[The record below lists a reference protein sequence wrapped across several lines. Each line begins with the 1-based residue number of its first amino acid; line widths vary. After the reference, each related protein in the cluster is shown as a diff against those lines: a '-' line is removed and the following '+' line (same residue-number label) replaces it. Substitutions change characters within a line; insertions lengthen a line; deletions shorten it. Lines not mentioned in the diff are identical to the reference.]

1 MVLAKISDPIL
12 RPRGPRGMG
21 NMGPALSVTLD
32 GQSLRPADVVAVAR
46 DGERVTLGPA
56 AKSRLQAARTLV
68 DRLVREDRVVYGL
81 TTGVGALKNVRIPPA
96 DTRQL
101 QRNLLMSH
109 AVGVG
114 PPLPEEVVRAAM
126 LVRVNQFCQGSSG
139 VSPVVAERMLDLL
152 NHDIC
157 PWVPEKGSLGA
168 SGDLAPSAHVGLV
181 LIGEGDVLWKGERR
195 DGGEV
200 LRAAGLQQV
209 ALQAKDALSVLNGT
223 HFMAGAASL
232 VLYDAQRLL
241 LTADV
246 VAALSVEALR
256 GSRTAFDP
264 RIHALRPHPGQV
276 ASAARIFALT
286 EGSGIAESH
295 VLCDRVQ
302 DAYSLRCAAQVHGA
316 CHDAIDYLR
325 RVLDVELNAGTDNPL
340 VFADDEAVLSGGNFH
355 GEPLALAL
363 DTATLGLSELGSISE
378 RRLFRMLT
386 GFLSDLP
393 PFLTRHSGLDSGYM
407 LLQYTAAALVTD
419 NQLLSTPASVHSL
432 PTSADQEDH
441 NSMGWHSALRARQ
454 VATNVETILALE
466 ALGAAQGID
475 LLAPLKPGR
484 LTGAAHAAI
493 RERVPYLDH
502 DRVLEPEIR
511 TAVELIRSGALA
523 KMAPA

>member
-1 MVLAKISDPIL
+1 M
-12 RPRGPRGMG
+12 
-21 NMGPALSVTLD
+21 TLD

-46 DGERVTLGPA
+46 HGERVSLGPE
-56 AKSRLQAARTLV
+56 AKSRLQKARKLV
-68 DRLVREDRVVYGL
+68 DRLVAEDRVVYGL

-96 DTRQL
+96 DSRQL
-101 QRNLLMSH
+101 QRNLFMSH

-114 PPLPEEVVRAAM
+114 PPLPEELVRAGM
-126 LVRVNQFCQGSSG
+126 LVRVNQFCQGTSG
-139 VSPVVAERMLDLL
+139 VSPVVAERLLDLL
-152 NHDIC
+152 NHDVC

-181 LIGEGDVLWKGERR
+181 LIGEGDVLKNGERR
-195 DGGEV
+195 SGAEA
-200 LRAAGLQQV
+200 LRAAGIQPVELH
-209 ALQAKDALSVLNGT
+209 AKDALSVLNGT

-232 VLYDAQRLL
+232 VLHDAERLL

-246 VAALSVEALR
+246 VVALSVEALR

-264 RIHALRPHPGQV
+264 RIHAARPHPGQV

-316 CHDAIDYLR
+316 CHDAIDYLG
-325 RVLDVELNAGTDNPL
+325 RVLAVELNAGTDNPL

-363 DTATLGLSELGSISE
+363 DTASIGLSELGSISE

-386 GFLSDLP
+386 GFLSELP

-407 LLQYTAAALVTD
+407 LLQYTAAALATD
-419 NQLLSTPASVHSL
+419 NQLLATPASVHSL

-441 NSMGWHSALRARQ
+441 NSMGWHSAQRARQ
-454 VATNVETILALE
+454 VATNVEAILALE

-475 LLAPLKPGR
+475 LLAPLQPGR
-484 LTGAAHAAI
+484 LTGEAQVAI
-493 RERVPYLDH
+493 REKVPMLDH
-502 DRVLEPEIR
+502 DRVLEPEIQ
-511 TAVELIRSGALA
+511 AAIGLVRSGKLA
-523 KMAPA
+523 KIGASAKA

>member
-1 MVLAKISDPIL
+1 M
-12 RPRGPRGMG
+12 
-21 NMGPALSVTLD
+21 LSPLPVTLD
-32 GQSLRPADVVAVAR
+32 GQSLRPADAGAGAR
-46 DGERVTLGPA
+46 DGERVSLGPQA
-56 AKSRLQAARTLV
+56 RTRLQQARRLV
-68 DRLVREDRVVYGL
+68 DRLVAEDRVVYGL

-101 QRNLLMSH
+101 QRNLFMSH

-114 PPLPEEVVRAAM
+114 PPLPEELVRAGM
-126 LVRVNQFCQGSSG
+126 LVRVNQFCQGTSG
-139 VSPVVAERMLDLL
+139 VSPVIAERLVDLL
-152 NHDIC
+152 NHDVC

-181 LIGEGDVLWKGERR
+181 LIGEGDVLKNGERR
-195 DGGEV
+195 RGAGA
-200 LRAAGLQQV
+200 LRAAGIQPVELH
-209 ALQAKDALSVLNGT
+209 AKDALSVLNGT
-223 HFMAGAASL
+223 HFMTGAASL
-232 VLYDAQRLL
+232 VLHDAERLL

-246 VAALSVEALR
+246 VVALSVEALR

-264 RIHALRPHPGQV
+264 RIHAARPHPGQV

-316 CHDAIDYLR
+316 CADAIDYLR

-363 DTATLGLSELGSISE
+363 DTASIALSELGSISE

-386 GFLSDLP
+386 GFLSGLP
-393 PFLTRHSGLDSGYM
+393 PFPPPHSGLDSGYM

-441 NSMGWHSALRARQ
+441 NSMGWHSAQHARQ

-475 LLAPLKPGR
+475 LLNPLKPGR
-484 LTGAAHAAI
+484 LTGGAHAAI
-493 RERVPYLDH
+493 RSKVPYLDH

-511 TAVELIRSGALA
+511 TAVELIRSGTLA

>member
-1 MVLAKISDPIL
+1 MI
-12 RPRGPRGMG
+12 
-21 NMGPALSVTLD
+21 TLD
-32 GQSLRPADVVAVAR
+32 GQSLRPSDVEAVAR
-46 DGERVTLGPA
+46 HRERVALGDEA
-56 AKSRLQAARTLV
+56 RSRLRRARAVV
-68 DRLVREDRVVYGL
+68 DRLVTEDQAVYGL
-81 TTGVGALKNVRIPPA
+81 TTGVGALKNTRIA
-96 DTRQL
+96 AGDTRQL

-114 PPLPEEVVRAAM
+114 PPLAEELVRAGM

-139 VSPVVAERMLDLL
+139 VSLTVAERLLDLL

-181 LIGEGDVLWKGERR
+181 LIGEGEVWSKGERKP
-195 DGGEV
+195 GGAA
-200 LRAAGLQQV
+200 LRAAGL
-209 ALQAKDALSVLNGT
+209 APIELGAKDALSILNGT
-223 HFMAGAASL
+223 HFMTGAASL
-232 VLYDAQRLL
+232 LLRDAQALL
-241 LTADV
+241 LTADL

-264 RIHALRPHPGQV
+264 RIHALRPHPGQL

-295 VLCDRVQ
+295 RIDNRVQ

-316 CHDAIDYLR
+316 CADAIDYLR

-340 VFADDEAVLSGGNFH
+340 VLVGDDAVVSGGNFH

-363 DTATLGLSELGSISE
+363 DTATIALSELGSISE

-386 GFLSDLP
+386 AFLSELP

-407 LLQYTAAALVTD
+407 LLQYTAAALATD
-419 NQLLSTPASVHSL
+419 NQLLATPASVHSL

-441 NSMGWHSALRARQ
+441 NSMGWHSAQRARQ
-454 VATNVETILALE
+454 TSVNVETMLALE

-475 LLAPLKPGR
+475 LLAPLQPAPM
-484 LTGAAHAAI
+484 TGEALRTI
-493 RERVPYLDH
+493 RETVPTLDH
-502 DRVLEPEIR
+502 DRTLYPEIE
-511 TAVELIRSGALA
+511 TMVALVRSGRLA
-523 KMAPA
+523 AIAARAARAQPGQAP

>member
-1 MVLAKISDPIL
+1 M
-12 RPRGPRGMG
+12 
-21 NMGPALSVTLD
+21 SVTLD
-32 GQSLRPADVVAVAR
+32 GQSLRSADVAAVAR
-46 DGERVTLGPA
+46 HGERVTLGPT
-56 AKSRLQAARTLV
+56 AKTRLKAARDLV

-81 TTGVGALKNVRIPPA
+81 TTGVGALKNVRIAPA

-114 PPLPEEVVRAAM
+114 PPLPEELVRAGI
-126 LVRVNQFCQGSSG
+126 LVRVNQFCQGTSG
-139 VSPVVAERMLDLL
+139 VSPQVAERLIDLL

-195 DGGEV
+195 SGAEA
-200 LRAAGLQQV
+200 LRDAGIEPV
-209 ALQAKDALSVLNGT
+209 ELQAKDALSVLNGT

-232 VLYDAQRLL
+232 VLHDARRLT

-264 RIHALRPHPGQV
+264 RIHAVRPHPGQV

-295 VLCDRVQ
+295 ELCDRVQ

-316 CHDAIDYLR
+316 CADAIDYLR
-325 RVLDVELNAGTDNPL
+325 RVVEVELNAGTDNPL
-340 VFADDEAVLSGGNFH
+340 VFADEQAVLSGGNFH

-363 DTATLGLSELGSISE
+363 DTASMALSELGSISE

-386 GFLSDLP
+386 GFLSELP

-419 NQLLSTPASVHSL
+419 NQLLSIPASVT
-432 PTSADQEDH
+432 PRAT
-441 NSMGWHSALRARQ
+441 SMGS
-454 VATNVETILALE
+454 
-466 ALGAAQGID
+466 
-475 LLAPLKPGR
+475 
-484 LTGAAHAAI
+484 
-493 RERVPYLDH
+493 
-502 DRVLEPEIR
+502 
-511 TAVELIRSGALA
+511 
-523 KMAPA
+523 

>member
-1 MVLAKISDPIL
+1 MSL
-12 RPRGPRGMG
+12 
-21 NMGPALSVTLD
+21 TLD

-46 DGERVTLGPA
+46 HGEQVRLGPEA
-56 AKSRLQAARTLV
+56 ARRLQSARDLV

-96 DTRQL
+96 DGRQL

-114 PPLPEEVVRAAM
+114 PPLPEELVRAGM
-126 LVRVNQFCQGSSG
+126 LVRVNQFCQGTSG
-139 VSPVVAERMLDLL
+139 VSPKVAERLVELL
-152 NHDIC
+152 NREVYA
-157 PWVPEKGSLGA
+157 WVPEKGSLGA
-168 SGDLAPSAHVGLV
+168 SGDLAPSAHVGLL
-181 LIGEGDVLWKGERR
+181 LIGEGDVLVKGERKS
-195 DGGEV
+195 GAEA
-200 LRAAGLQQV
+200 LRALGIQPLE
-209 ALQAKDALSVLNGT
+209 LQAKDALSILNGT

-232 VLYDAQRLL
+232 LLQDAQRLL

-246 VAALSVEALR
+246 VAALSLEALR

-264 RIHALRPHPGQV
+264 RIHGVRPHPGQV

-316 CHDAIDYLR
+316 CADAIDYLR
-325 RVLDVELNAGTDNPL
+325 RVLDIELNAGTDNPL
-340 VFADDEAVLSGGNFH
+340 VFASDEAVLSGGNFH

-363 DTATLGLSELGSISE
+363 DTAAIGLSELGSISE
-378 RRLFRMLT
+378 RRLFRMLS
-386 GFLSDLP
+386 GFLSELP

-419 NQLLSTPASVHSL
+419 NQLLAMPASVHSL

-441 NSMGWHSALRARQ
+441 NSMGWHSAQRARQ
-454 VATNVETILALE
+454 VASNVEAILALE
-466 ALGAAQGID
+466 ALGAAQGIN
-475 LLAPLKPGR
+475 LLSPLRPGT
-484 LTGAAHAAI
+484 LTAEAHAAI
-493 RERVPYLDH
+493 REKVPPLDH
-502 DRVLEPEIR
+502 DRVLQPEI
-511 TAVELIRSGALA
+511 AAAIELVRSGRLA
-523 KMAPA
+523 EIGTRATISPPPLGGKGRVGTIQ

>member
-1 MVLAKISDPIL
+1 
-12 RPRGPRGMG
+12 MG
-21 NMGPALSVTLD
+21 EPLSITLD

-46 DGERVTLGPA
+46 RRERVTLSGEA
-56 AKSRLQAARTLV
+56 LARLRRARELV
-68 DRLVREDRVVYGL
+68 DRLVSEDRVVYGL
-81 TTGVGALKNVRIPPA
+81 TTGVGALKNVRIPPGDA
-96 DTRQL
+96 RQL

-114 PPLPEEVVRAAM
+114 PPLPDELVRAAM
-126 LVRVNQFCQGSSG
+126 LVRVNQFCQGTSG
-139 VSPVVAERMLDLL
+139 VSPQVAERFVDLL

-168 SGDLAPSAHVGLV
+168 SGDLAPSAHLGLV
-181 LIGEGDVLWKGERR
+181 LIGEGEVLTNGERTS
-195 DGGEV
+195 GAEA
-200 LRAAGLQQV
+200 LRSAGLQPI
-209 ALQAKDALSVLNGT
+209 ALEAKDALSILNGT
-223 HFMAGAASL
+223 QFMAGAAAL
-232 VLYDAQRLL
+232 LLEDARRLL

-264 RIHALRPHPGQV
+264 RIHAVRPHPGQL

-286 EGSGIAESH
+286 DGSGIAESH

-316 CHDAIDYLR
+316 CADAIDYLR
-325 RVLDVELNAGTDNPL
+325 RVLDIELNAGTDNPL
-340 VFADDEAVLSGGNFH
+340 VFAEDEAVLSGGNFH

-363 DTATLGLSELGSISE
+363 DATSIGLSELGSISE

-419 NQLLSTPASVHSL
+419 NQLLAMPASVHSL

-454 VATNVETILALE
+454 IATNVESILGLE

-484 LTGAAHAAI
+484 LTGQAHAAI
-493 RERVPYLDH
+493 RSRVATLDH
-502 DRVLEPEIR
+502 DRVLQPDIQAA
-511 TAVELIRSGALA
+511 TELVRSGVMAQLA
-523 KMAPA
+523 TSAEVPPPLAGKGRVGVRS

>member
-1 MVLAKISDPIL
+1 
-12 RPRGPRGMG
+12 MG
-21 NMGPALSVTLD
+21 NMGRALSITLD
-32 GQSLRPADVVAVAR
+32 GQSLEVADVVRVAR
-46 DGERVTLGPA
+46 HGERVGLGPQA
-56 AKSRLQAARTLV
+56 TTRLNTARDLV
-68 DRLVREDRVVYGL
+68 DRLVAEDRVVYGL

-114 PPLPEEVVRAAM
+114 PPLPEEVVRAGI
-126 LVRVNQFCQGSSG
+126 LVRVNQFCQGTSG
-139 VSPVVAERMLDLL
+139 VSPRVAERLVDLL

-181 LIGEGDVLWKGERR
+181 LIGDGDVYWKGDRR
-195 DGGEV
+195 RGGEA
-200 LRAAGLQQV
+200 LHAAGLEPIE
-209 ALQAKDALSVLNGT
+209 LQAKDALSILNGT

-232 VLYDAQRLL
+232 LLHDAHRLL

-264 RIHALRPHPGQV
+264 RIHRARPHPGQL

-286 EGSGIAESH
+286 DGSGIAESH

-316 CHDAIDYLR
+316 CADAIDYLR

-340 VFADDEAVLSGGNFH
+340 VFAADEAVLSGGNFH
-355 GEPLALAL
+355 GEPLAIAL
-363 DTATLGLSELGSISE
+363 DTASIGLSELGSISE
-378 RRLFRMLT
+378 RRLFRMLA
-386 GFLSDLP
+386 GFLSELP
-393 PFLTRHSGLDSGYM
+393 AFLTRHSGLDSGYM

-419 NQLLSTPASVHSL
+419 NQLLAMPASVHSL

-441 NSMGWHSALRARQ
+441 NSMGWHSAQRARQ
-454 VATNVETILALE
+454 VATNLEAILALE

-475 LLAPLKPGR
+475 LLSPLKPGR
-484 LTGAAHAAI
+484 LTGEAHAVI
-493 RERVPYLDH
+493 REKVPSLDH
-502 DRVLEPEIR
+502 DRVLESEIQ
-511 TAVELIRSGALA
+511 TAIDLVRSGRLA
-523 KMAPA
+523 KIGARARPLVPA